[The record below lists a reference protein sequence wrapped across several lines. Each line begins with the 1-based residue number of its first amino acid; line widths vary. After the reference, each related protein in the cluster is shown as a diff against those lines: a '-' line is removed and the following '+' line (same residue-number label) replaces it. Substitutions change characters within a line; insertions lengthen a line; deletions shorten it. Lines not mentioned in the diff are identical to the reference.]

1 MGISLNNYDN
11 FRPAELQGRY
21 ERRSESQFCNLADLS
36 TRFCDASGKDMTD
49 YKKGKEVSKKDT
61 RRLMQSKH
69 RKLETD
75 LSDKQQ
81 KKRVGDS
88 AFKNHEEKRRLG
100 CGFPGCVEV
109 DMIPKRFKS
118 ICHFSKWMLENE
130 ESTKDRVFMVQKQD
144 CAHIIDKTP
153 FQKTVGTKY
162 RKKYLKNAD
171 KPIWSLGKGS
181 AKRCDASE
189 MCNIEICV
197 NMKGVAHTFQN
208 VAKATKFLK
217 SRDRSG
223 TKDVV
228 AIGIGDCESLYYK
241 GCINTEFFDM
251 DDPSSDDFEE
261 ESVPSAHKLVL
272 NSDLDNVMK
281 PNPLKLEVKARDP
294 VNREKSKKMKKTH
307 KGIHRSCPPENIVGD
322 AEFRT
327 TDGQDV
333 IKISEPGGRK
343 TTTDLNLEC
352 FNSQNVKKKLP
363 MKYDWSIFHNIPKGS
378 GRPKVGC

>member
-1 MGISLNNYDN
+1 MGVGAEMTRFAWLSIFFSGLISCEIEGSKYGSKENQTYSKPTIISLNDYDN

-100 CGFPGCVEV
+100 CGFPVCVEV

-272 NSDLDNVMK
+272 NSDLDNVIK

-307 KGIHRSCPPENIVGD
+307 KGIHRSCPP
-322 AEFRT
+322 
-327 TDGQDV
+327 
-333 IKISEPGGRK
+333 
-343 TTTDLNLEC
+343 
-352 FNSQNVKKKLP
+352 
-363 MKYDWSIFHNIPKGS
+363 
-378 GRPKVGC
+378 